1 MTARYKDG
9 GEEPPFAG
17 LAPNSSSSRA
27 AWLRGSAR
35 LHAASWAELRRTTA
49 AGSGRLRACVHLLR
63 VREAEAEERGDS
75 EVERWRRRA
84 AVCRPRSSSS
94 SSGAAWLRGS
104 GSASASR
111 TISPKPAPPA
121 RRRRPTL
128 TGGSSRSVAPLLGS
142 VGPPVE
148 LPRASSCTRAQRG
161 RRPGVG

>member
-1 MTARYKDG
+1 MAAKSRRLPASLQTPAAPEQLGSAARRACTRRAGLSCGEPQRPARAGCVRACTCSAPERQRQRKGVTARYKDG

-27 AWLRGSAR
+27 AWLRGS
-35 LHAASWAELRRTTA
+35 
-49 AGSGRLRACVHLLR
+49 
-63 VREAEAEERGDS
+63 
-75 EVERWRRRA
+75 
-84 AVCRPRSSSS
+84 
-94 SSGAAWLRGS
+94 

-121 RRRRPTL
+121 RRRRPAL

-161 RRPGVG
+161 RRPGVEARLC